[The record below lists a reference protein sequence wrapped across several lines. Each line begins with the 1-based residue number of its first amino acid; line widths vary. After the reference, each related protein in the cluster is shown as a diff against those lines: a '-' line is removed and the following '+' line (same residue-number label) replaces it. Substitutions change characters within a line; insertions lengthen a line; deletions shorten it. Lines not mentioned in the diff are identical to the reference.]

1 MFDKPEHV
9 CGLQKHT
16 FTPKSWNIYG
26 SYSSGYSDNRVLRAL
41 TSYMF
46 ESTVVD
52 IEMSYDSRAG
62 LGRYA
67 TVHMFKHSA
76 ASLKIASAQL
86 YGESFH
92 VSLELFIQS
101 HPIRSKSGVS
111 YSIYSNQEVFKVPQ
125 WRERLSRTMCV
136 FKRGEYVAYAR
147 VGSLFSSSDIYS
159 SHYNLDHKDKP
170 TWMKNMASIMEPR
183 SKSQSVYR
191 TLEERDTSWLL
202 WPLIILLM
210 NVLGGPAALFNSDSA
225 LLWLACTMPRK
236 VQRWLA
242 RRWRRV
248 TSLGIKMQSVIHQGW
263 KKKKLHMHNVVR
275 LGVFICDNVEQTVS
289 LAGCSSWFQQGI
301 MLMMQTSH
309 F

>member
-1 MFDKPEHV
+1 
-9 CGLQKHT
+9 
-16 FTPKSWNIYG
+16 
-26 SYSSGYSDNRVLRAL
+26 
-41 TSYMF
+41 
-46 ESTVVD
+46 
-52 IEMSYDSRAG
+52 
-62 LGRYA
+62 
-67 TVHMFKHSA
+67 
-76 ASLKIASAQL
+76 
-86 YGESFH
+86 
-92 VSLELFIQS
+92 
-101 HPIRSKSGVS
+101 
-111 YSIYSNQEVFKVPQ
+111 
-125 WRERLSRTMCV
+125 MCV
-136 FKRGEYVAYAR
+136 FKRGEYVAYPR
-147 VGSLFSSSDIYS
+147 VGGLFSSSDIYS

-263 KKKKLHMHNVVR
+263 KKKIAYAQRIQVR
-275 LGVFICDNVEQTVS
+275 GFHLQQRRANRLSRWLQLLVSTENYANDANEPFLGKRNGKFFPTMWQVPGGDK
-289 LAGCSSWFQQGI
+289 
-301 MLMMQTSH
+301 
-309 F
+309 